1 MSKRPV
7 ANTARQL
14 ALNDPDELA
23 VFAQLLWDAASVA
36 GTMGVPPPWQDKVKE
51 IVNAVMRD
59 EYRDAVR
66 RDTARAGGNPCGR
79 SARGNCTKKE
89 RIDNRGAAV

>member
-66 RDTARAGGNPCGR
+66 IEIRRVLQENH
-79 SARGNCTKKE
+79 
-89 RIDNRGAAV
+89 AAAHREATTRRKSE